1 MMKLISRK
9 IKMNPDTFAPEMEIV
24 LTMPMELA
32 MDTLVHM
39 TEEEFK
45 SKLGRDLFELLRT
58 KE

>member
-1 MMKLISRK
+1 MKLISRR

-24 LTMPMELA
+24 LTLPMEIA
-32 MDTLVHM
+32 MDVLVSM

-45 SKLGRDLFELLRT
+45 NKLGQELFELLRT